1 MHIFKPYTINLR
13 GRLLP
18 VEKPLVMAIL
28 NTTPDSFYSDSR
40 CSVEDSVRQRVE
52 QIKAEGADIIDIGG
66 YSSRPNADDVTPEEE
81 YRRVAMGLR
90 IVRELA
96 PEIPVSVD
104 TFRASVAERC
114 VGEWGAEII
123 NDIASGGL
131 DPEMIKTVG
140 RLKAAYIMMHMRGNP
155 HTMSSLCDYGDLI
168 ADMLKYF
175 SEKIDEA
182 ASEGITDIILDPG
195 FGFSKTLDQNYE
207 LLQRMDAFQ
216 ALNLPVLVGV
226 SRKSMIYRLFGTTP
240 AESLNGTTA
249 INTLALAQG
258 ASILRVHDVKAAK
271 EAVAIFSKT
280 FLNDK

>member
-13 GRLLP
+13 GRLLS

-28 NTTPDSFYSDSR
+28 NTTPDSFYSESR
-40 CSVEDSVRQRVE
+40 CSAEEAVRQRVE

-66 YSSRPNADDVTPEEE
+66 YSSRPNADDVSEEEE
-81 YRRVAMGLR
+81 YRRVELGLR

-96 PEIPVSVD
+96 PNIPVSVD

-114 VGEWGAEII
+114 VDNWGVEMI
-123 NDIASGGL
+123 NDIAAGGL
-131 DPEMIKTVG
+131 DPKMIKTVG

-155 HTMSSLCDYGDLI
+155 HTMNSLCDYDDLI
-168 ADMLKYF
+168 ADILKYF

-182 ASEGITDIILDPG
+182 ASAGITDIILDPG

-207 LLQRMDAFQ
+207 LLQRMDAFM

-226 SRKSMIYRLFGTTP
+226 SRKSMIYKLFGTTP
-240 AESLNGTTA
+240 AEALNGTTA

-271 EAVAIFSKT
+271 EAVAIFCKT